1 MTEKSGY
8 CVLPLQ
14 SRKHVLFALKSIWD
28 HPHRFW
34 ALLSLPAIPIIL
46 GLASGDPRTIH
57 QLLHPSGEFSAR
69 FMIVTMMITPLA
81 MWLKSWRGP
90 RWLMKRRRYLGV
102 AAFGYALLHA
112 VLYLLDTG
120 IVAISSGKISK
131 FYIWTGW
138 LDIFHLRSACDH
150 LHRRLGA
157 PPWP

>member
-1 MTEKSGY
+1 M
-8 CVLPLQ
+8 
-14 SRKHVLFALKSIWD
+14 
-28 HPHRFW
+28 
-34 ALLSLPAIPIIL
+34 IL

-69 FMIVTMMITPLA
+69 FMIITMMITPLA

-102 AAFGYALLHA
+102 AALGYALLHA
-112 VLYLLDTG
+112 VLYLLDKG

-138 LDIFHLRSACDH
+138 LAFFIFVPLAITSTDGWVRHLGPKWKSLQR
-150 LHRRLGA
+150 
-157 PPWP
+157 